1 MSRVVMTV
9 ENLLVPRLS
18 SLIEARWTIGLTRTV
33 GALTNGCLSYTHTV
47 HGTFD
52 KAGAMARAVY
62 SGHSESDD
70 LPRTVRI
77 VI

>member
-18 SLIEARWTIGLTRTV
+18 SLLEARWTIGLTETV
-33 GALTNGCLSYTHTV
+33 AALTMVAFHILIPYTAHSMRRRR
-47 HGTFD
+47 
-52 KAGAMARAVY
+52 MARAVCP
-62 SGHSESDD
+62 GHSESGE
-70 LPRTVRI
+70 LPRTVQI